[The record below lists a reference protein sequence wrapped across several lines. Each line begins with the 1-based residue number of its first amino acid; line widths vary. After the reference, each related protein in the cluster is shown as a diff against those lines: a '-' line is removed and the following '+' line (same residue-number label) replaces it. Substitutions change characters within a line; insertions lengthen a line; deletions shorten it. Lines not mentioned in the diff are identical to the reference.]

1 MNKRAS
7 LLLSAIV
14 LSPAASLAQDASV
27 YYQGFN
33 NYQLGDNVGSLMES
47 VKTNSAAT
55 DAATSAI
62 TNGGKDFCNDIGLG
76 SNKTSNRTYAR
87 NWNKGSDKN
96 TGSAGANGGWFSGN
110 AKGSGKWNNKETWNK
125 GSKTGSR
132 VSSSTVVQGKDCSTY
147 VKSVFDNVKAQMEN
161 DTQRLDILVGNETQR
176 YAVDKQNQVAIK
188 QIEAGQ
194 IQNVFGGGAQAM
206 MGGMAE

>member
-62 TNGGKDFCNDIGLG
+62 TSGGKDFCNDIGLG

-87 NWNKGSDKN
+87 NWNKGSDK
-96 TGSAGANGGWFSGN
+96 TLAPPVQMEAGSLEMRKVPASGTT
-110 AKGSGKWNNKETWNK
+110 KKPGI
-125 GSKTGSR
+125 
-132 VSSSTVVQGKDCSTY
+132 
-147 VKSVFDNVKAQMEN
+147 KAQKLAPEC
-161 DTQRLDILVGNETQR
+161 RLRQLYKAKT
-176 YAVDKQNQVAIK
+176 APLMSKA
-188 QIEAGQ
+188 
-194 IQNVFGGGAQAM
+194 FLTT
-206 MGGMAE
+206 